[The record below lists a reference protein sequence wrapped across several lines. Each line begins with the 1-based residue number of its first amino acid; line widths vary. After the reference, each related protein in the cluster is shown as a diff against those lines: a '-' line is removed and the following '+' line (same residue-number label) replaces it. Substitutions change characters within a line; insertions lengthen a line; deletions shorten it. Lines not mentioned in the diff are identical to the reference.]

1 MTSPT
6 DVPMGAERNEIT
18 LNRVEAP
25 LTLTFDTPRTL
36 GWWDQA
42 VLWFNLGVSLT
53 GPVTALFVLSPYV
66 DGTTMSL
73 FAAFTATILGAAL
86 GAALLGAASV
96 PGAMTGA
103 PSMVL
108 LRGLFGRRGSVVPT
122 LLNIAQN
129 VGWATIEII
138 VIATAATALTSDGWR
153 SLWVIL
159 AGIGATVMAVRPLGS
174 VRWLRKVV
182 VWLVL
187 VATVYLFARLLSEP
201 MPSFFDGGWSGF
213 GWATD
218 TVIAV
223 CVSYALLIN
232 DYSRHSKDA
241 RASFAGAW
249 LGYGLAAILYIS
261 LGIVAFATVV
271 DLDGDV
277 IAGLLAVP
285 AGALALFILAIDEV
299 DEAFANIYSTTMSVH
314 NIAPNVDRR
323 WVSVAIGAVATT
335 LALFIDLQGYQ
346 SFLFLVGSLF
356 VPLVA
361 VMIVDW
367 FVVSRGHWNL
377 SDSSPLRPAMLISWL
392 CGFVAYQLVN
402 PGTVNGW
409 NDFWIWAAGQMGFV
423 PPGWLAASWFALVVG
438 AIATVLFGLIERSVT
453 ARGRATKLSN

>member
-1 MTSPT
+1 
-6 DVPMGAERNEIT
+6 
-18 LNRVEAP
+18 
-25 LTLTFDTPRTL
+25 
-36 GWWDQA
+36 
-42 VLWFNLGVSLT
+42 
-53 GPVTALFVLSPYV
+53 
-66 DGTTMSL
+66 MSL
-73 FAAFTATILGAAL
+73 FAAFTATVLGAGL
-86 GAALLGAASV
+86 GAALLGASSV
-96 PGAMTGA
+96 AGAKTGA

-108 LRGLFGRRGSVVPT
+108 LRGLFGRRGSIVPT
-122 LLNIAQN
+122 VLNIAQN
-129 VGWATIEII
+129 IGWGTIEII
-138 VIATAATALTSDGWR
+138 VIATAATALTSDAWR
-153 SLWVIL
+153 PLWVVL
-159 AGIGATVMAVRPLGS
+159 AGVGATVMAVRPLGS

-187 VATVYLFARLLSEP
+187 VATVYLFARLLAEP
-201 MPSFFDGGWSGF
+201 MPGFFDGGWTGF

-232 DYSRHSKDA
+232 DYSRHSKSA
-241 RASFAGAW
+241 AASFSGAW

-285 AGALALFILAIDEV
+285 AGTLALLILAVDEV

-314 NIAPNVDRR
+314 NLAPNVDRR
-323 WVSVAIGAVATT
+323 WVSGAIGAVATV

-346 SFLFLVGSLF
+346 SFLLMVGSVL

-361 VMIVDW
+361 GMLVDW
-367 FVVSRGHWNL
+367 LVVSRGAWDL
-377 SDSSPLRPAMLISWL
+377 SEVSPLRPAMLGSWF

-409 NDFWIWAAGQMGFV
+409 NDFWIWVSDQIGFV
-423 PPGWLAASWFALVVG
+423 APGWLAASWFSLGIG
-438 AIATVLFGLIERSVT
+438 AIATAAFGGIER
-453 ARGRATKLSN
+453 AAGRSQRERVAT